1 MLSRVRAG
9 EGYGGRFTG
18 GPLLEVL
25 QPLLK
30 LQAQPVR
37 PPPKVEARRRGK
49 GRGGSQL
56 EIISECVVSALGLIT
71 NGRRAAYDVRGDPGV
86 REAEPKE
93 RQVDADHAGALP
105 ARRHWVW

>member
-1 MLSRVRAG
+1 MRSRVRAG

-18 GPLLEVL
+18 GPLLEAL

-49 GRGGSQL
+49 GRGEQRPRPP
-56 EIISECVVSALGLIT
+56 
-71 NGRRAAYDVRGDPGV
+71 GRGGGRPGAAQRGARGARTVRRQRTV
-86 REAEPKE
+86 R
-93 RQVDADHAGALP
+93 
-105 ARRHWVW
+105 RRTR

>member
-1 MLSRVRAG
+1 MRAG

-18 GPLLEVL
+18 GPLLEAL

-49 GRGGSQL
+49 GRG
-56 EIISECVVSALGLIT
+56 ERRPRPP
-71 NGRRAAYDVRGDPGV
+71 GRGGGRPGAAQRGARAARTVRRQRTV
-86 REAEPKE
+86 R
-93 RQVDADHAGALP
+93 
-105 ARRHWVW
+105 RRTR

>member
-18 GPLLEVL
+18 GPLLEAL

-49 GRGGSQL
+49 GRGERRPRPGGRGGGRPGAAQRGP
-56 EIISECVVSALGLIT
+56 AWWPLGLP
-71 NGRRAAYDVRGDPGV
+71 RRS
-86 REAEPKE
+86 KSKSKSK
-93 RQVDADHAGALP
+93 
-105 ARRHWVW
+105 